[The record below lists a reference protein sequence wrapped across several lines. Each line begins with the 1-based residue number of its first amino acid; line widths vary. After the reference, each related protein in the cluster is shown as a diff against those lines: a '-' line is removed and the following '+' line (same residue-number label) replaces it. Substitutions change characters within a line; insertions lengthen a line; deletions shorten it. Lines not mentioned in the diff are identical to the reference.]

1 LTEKIEQLATER
13 IGSKQEEEYAEL
25 DREYMEQAPWAP
37 YGTPAGSLFVSED
50 VDFDSVIW
58 NPIFSGDLTSFQ
70 LK

>member
-1 LTEKIEQLATER
+1 M
-13 IGSKQEEEYAEL
+13 EL
-25 DREYMEQAPWAP
+25 APWAP
-37 YGTPAGSLFVSED
+37 YGTPASSVFVSEN